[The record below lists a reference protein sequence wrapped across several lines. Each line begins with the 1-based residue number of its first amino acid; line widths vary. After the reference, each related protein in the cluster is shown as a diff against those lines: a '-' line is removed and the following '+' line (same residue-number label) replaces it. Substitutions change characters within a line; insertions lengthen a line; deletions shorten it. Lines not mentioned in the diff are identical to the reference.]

1 MTASQTTLSPVR
13 RPRLDLRFVA
23 ASAAL
28 LALTGAAV
36 FTGDVPPAHAARVNA
51 TCNNTTTDAATIQA
65 AINSSAAGDEIVIK
79 GPCLINAIISLAD
92 DRTYRGDGTG
102 TVLKQANGANLKAML
117 ASQPWVNNNSWV
129 GGGVR
134 IERLTLDGNSANNTG
149 TTPLVLQTWDS
160 RVYDIRVYNA
170 PADGILLTTTTSNG
184 TPITNTAV
192 NNILSDLYIESTGG
206 AGIHGNDPNNFL
218 TDNVIERSWIT
229 GTAGSAVATDN
240 AAGWQIRNLHL
251 YDITKNAIDANRC
264 YNTGI
269 HDNYIEDFGSQGTSG
284 TTYYGIRCT
293 VQDKAPSSIS
303 GNTINQF
310 GTFPGTGTFV
320 YIGLDGVNDAG
331 TGFVSVTGNGILGRG
346 TTRETGLNYQKGG
359 GTALTVA
366 STGNV
371 VTSVGTVRTVG
382 TGVTVSAGV

>member
-1 MTASQTTLSPVR
+1 MIASPNELSPTRLHLGVR
-13 RPRLDLRFVA
+13 HLA
-23 ASAAL
+23 AGAAL

-36 FTGDVPPAHAARVNA
+36 LAGDVPPAHAARVNA
-51 TCNNTTTDAATIQA
+51 TCANTTADAATIQT

-79 GPCLINAIISLAD
+79 GPCLINATISLAD
-92 DRTYRGDGTG
+92 DRTYRGDGAG
-102 TVLKQANGANLKAML
+102 TTLKQANGANLKAML
-117 ASQPWVNNNSWV
+117 ASAPWVANNTWV
-129 GGGVR
+129 GSGVR
-134 IERLTLDGNSANNTG
+134 VERLTLDGNSANNTG
-149 TTPLVLQTWDS
+149 TSPLVLQTWDS

-170 PADGILLTTTTSNG
+170 PVDAILLTTVTANG
-184 TPITNTAV
+184 TQITNTAV
-192 NNILSDLYIESTGG
+192 NNVLSDIYIEGAGG
-206 AGIHGNDPNNFL
+206 SGIHGHDPANLL
-218 TDNVIERSWIT
+218 TDTVIERSWIAGT
-229 GTAGSAVATDN
+229 GGSAVATDN
-240 AAGWQIRNLHL
+240 AAGWQIRDLHL
-251 YDITKNAIDANRC
+251 YEVTKNGIDANRC

-310 GTFPGTGTFV
+310 GTFPSTGTFV
-320 YIGLDGVNDAG
+320 YIGLDGVNGGG
-331 TGFVSVTGNGILGRG
+331 TGFVSVTGNGVLGKG
-346 TTRETGLNYQKGG
+346 TTRETGLNYQKGS

-371 VTSVGTVRTVG
+371 VTSVGTARTVG